1 MPPTRLSAVALR
13 VAVSA
18 RSSHIVT
25 NNRGILLRQRSTRLV
40 RNKNKATMS
49 TSTAP
54 LVSWS
59 VDETNK
65 VGTITLNSP
74 KTLNALTIEM
84 GKEFETLITK
94 LQHDLTSTSDDD
106 DDNNPNKN
114 VSAIVLQGSGD
125 KAFSSGGDMQ
135 WLRGLKNNSVH
146 ANVDIMMNFYN
157 SFLCIRTKNLPVPI
171 IAAIQAP
178 AMGAGACLA
187 LACDLRI
194 ASASA
199 SDVDSSSTRARTRP
213 VLGFPFTKL
222 GIPSGMGS
230 IHLLQNVNKLS
241 QSQVSEILL
250 LGKSLSGEE
259 AYKLG
264 LINKLVPHTQNVK
277 DEAYN
282 MALDIATNHHPVAI
296 RSMIRSIRLNVDEN
310 KLIDSLYKDA
320 HAQAM
325 CYARNDWGEG
335 LPTAVIQD
343 KTKTNI
349 NNKAPPNFDNYHS
362 K

>member
-1 MPPTRLSAVALR
+1 
-13 VAVSA
+13 
-18 RSSHIVT
+18 
-25 NNRGILLRQRSTRLV
+25 
-40 RNKNKATMS
+40 MS
-49 TSTAP
+49 TSTSTSTSTTP

-59 VDETNK
+59 VDESK
-65 VGTITLNSP
+65 KIGTITLNSP

-94 LQHDLTSTSDDD
+94 LQDDLTSTSDDD
-106 DDNNPNKN
+106 NNPNKDI
-114 VSAIVLQGSGD
+114 SAIVLCGSGD

-171 IAAIQAP
+171 IAAIQGP

-194 ASASA
+194 ASDTDTDADTDTDTDA
-199 SDVDSSSTRARTRP
+199 DADADSSTRTRTRTRP

-282 MALDIATNHHPVAI
+282 MALDISTNHHPVAI

-335 LPTAVIQD
+335 LH
-343 KTKTNI
+343 
-349 NNKAPPNFDNYHS
+349 KAPPHFDNYHS

>member
-1 MPPTRLSAVALR
+1 MPPTCLSVALH

-18 RSSHIVT
+18 RSSSHVIVT
-25 NNRGILLRQRSTRLV
+25 NNRGILLRQRSFLTTRLV
-40 RNKNKATMS
+40 RNTNKATMS
-49 TSTAP
+49 TSTPP

-59 VDETNK
+59 VDETK
-65 VGTITLNSP
+65 KIGTITLNSP

-106 DDNNPNKN
+106 DNPNKDIS
-114 VSAIVLQGSGD
+114 VIVLCGSGD

-135 WLRGLKNNSVH
+135 WLRGLKDNSVH

-171 IAAIQAP
+171 IAAIQGP

-194 ASASA
+194 ASASDA
-199 SDVDSSSTRARTRP
+199 DADSNTRTSTRTRP

-259 AYKLG
+259 AYELG

-296 RSMIRSIRLNVDEN
+296 RSMIRSIRLNVDED

-335 LPTAVIQD
+335 LH
-343 KTKTNI
+343 
-349 NNKAPPNFDNYHS
+349 KAPPNFDNYHS

>member
-1 MPPTRLSAVALR
+1 MPPTCLSVALH

-18 RSSHIVT
+18 RSSSHVIVT
-25 NNRGILLRQRSTRLV
+25 NNRGILLRQRSFITTRPV
-40 RNKNKATMS
+40 RNENKATMS
-49 TSTAP
+49 TSTTTSTTP

-59 VDETNK
+59 VDETK
-65 VGTITLNSP
+65 KIGTITLNSP

-94 LQHDLTSTSDDD
+94 LQHDLTSTSDDE
-106 DDNNPNKN
+106 NNPNKDI
-114 VSAIVLQGSGD
+114 SAIVLCGSGD

-171 IAAIQAP
+171 IAAIQGP

-194 ASASA
+194 ASASDA
-199 SDVDSSSTRARTRP
+199 DADADSSTRTRTRP

-335 LPTAVIQD
+335 LH
-343 KTKTNI
+343 
-349 NNKAPPNFDNYHS
+349 KAPPNFDNYHS

>member
-1 MPPTRLSAVALR
+1 MPPTCLSVALR

-18 RSSHIVT
+18 RSSSHVIVT
-25 NNRGILLRQRSTRLV
+25 NNRGILLRQRSFITTRLV
-40 RNKNKATMS
+40 RNRNKATMS
-49 TSTAP
+49 TSTSTTP

-59 VDETNK
+59 VDETK
-65 VGTITLNSP
+65 KIGTITLNSP

-94 LQHDLTSTSDDD
+94 LQHDLTSTADDE
-106 DDNNPNKN
+106 NNPNKDI
-114 VSAIVLQGSGD
+114 SAIVLCGSGD
-125 KAFSSGGDMQ
+125 NAFSSGGDMQ
-135 WLRGLKNNSVH
+135 WLRGLKDNSVH

-157 SFLCIRTKNLPVPI
+157 SFLSIRTKNLPVPI
-171 IAAIQAP
+171 IAAIQGP

-194 ASASA
+194 ASASDA
-199 SDVDSSSTRARTRP
+199 DAKADADADADSSTRTRP

-230 IHLLQNVNKLS
+230 IHLLQNVSKLS

-259 AYKLG
+259 AYELG

-310 KLIDSLYKDA
+310 RLIDSLYKDA

-335 LPTAVIQD
+335 LH
-343 KTKTNI
+343 
-349 NNKAPPNFDNYHS
+349 KAPPNFDNYHS